1 MNHTNRNQFDDAAQG
16 GTEFPVMGT
25 SLNPFDEAW
34 GTFAADQPLTEQD
47 GVTE

>member
-1 MNHTNRNQFDDAAQG
+1 MNQPDLHSLDETAQG
-16 GTEFPVMGT
+16 STEFPVMGT

-34 GTFAADQPLTEQD
+34 ATFASARPLAEQD